1 MGFDKARD
9 LVSHGKHFRIT
20 HGGVFK
26 FFLLKF
32 FLLRSLLGAWACFL
46 RLPGVM
52 PLSKEQMDLLKDG
65 STSIQFAKDNPR
77 KVGSKAWDRYEQYK
91 DANSI
96 SQAMEKKAGW
106 QDLTADFEKGFLK
119 IMKEDV
125 EMQGPTKRPAPEG
138 TPDREAQAR
147 TKSQASTLI
156 PRSLPTE
163 IEDPISKVEISAA
176 TLTALRMVMREEI
189 THGVSAIE
197 SRLMNR
203 MDEQMQNM
211 KEEIEKEKAARGLLE
226 SRLHNLEAK
235 QNMKID
241 VDKMDDEVDKSIAV
255 IGGFGEKG
263 IEEAEDVLKELL
275 AHINGFQDVNL
286 VESNS
291 GVLGLAQFD
300 TPSNAFKFV
309 RSQKK
314 HAGIQHAGL
323 WVAENRTR
331 AERNRSKI
339 VSKLKKFLIELG
351 NMNPKDVMVSYK
363 VFKVVVRVGSKLIPL
378 ASVDADMEVQWHD
391 AEMPSADVKKAL
403 EEFIANME

>member
-1 MGFDKARD
+1 
-9 LVSHGKHFRIT
+9 
-20 HGGVFK
+20 
-26 FFLLKF
+26 
-32 FLLRSLLGAWACFL
+32 
-46 RLPGVM
+46 
-52 PLSKEQMDLLKDG
+52 
-65 STSIQFAKDNPR
+65 
-77 KVGSKAWDRYEQYK
+77 
-91 DANSI
+91 
-96 SQAMEKKAGW
+96 
-106 QDLTADFEKGFLK
+106 
-119 IMKEDV
+119 
-125 EMQGPTKRPAPEG
+125 
-138 TPDREAQAR
+138 
-147 TKSQASTLI
+147 
-156 PRSLPTE
+156 
-163 IEDPISKVEISAA
+163 
-176 TLTALRMVMREEI
+176 
-189 THGVSAIE
+189 
-197 SRLMNR
+197 
-203 MDEQMQNM
+203 M
-211 KEEIEKEKAARGLLE
+211 KEEIEREKAARGLLE

-235 QNMKID
+235 QSMKID

-378 ASVDADMEVQWHD
+378 ASVDSDMEVHWHD

>member
-1 MGFDKARD
+1 MERTCAS
-9 LVSHGKHFRIT
+9 VSAQ
-20 HGGVFK
+20 V
-26 FFLLKF
+26 FLLKCF
-32 FLLRSLLGAWACFL
+32 CFVLCACFL
-46 RLPGVM
+46 RGPGVM
-52 PLSKEQMDLLKDG
+52 PLSKEQMDLLKHG
-65 STSIQFAKDNPR
+65 STPIQFAKDNPK

-91 DANSI
+91 NANSI
-96 SQAMEKKAGW
+96 AQALEKKAGW

-119 IMKEDV
+119 IMKDMDV
-125 EMQGPTKRPAPEG
+125 EVQGPTKRPAPEG

-147 TKSQASTLI
+147 SKSQTSEVI

-189 THGVSAIE
+189 THGISAME

-203 MDEQMQNM
+203 MDEQIHNM
-211 KEEIEKEKAARGLLE
+211 KEDIEKERAARALLE
-226 SRLHNLEAK
+226 TRLHHLEVK
-235 QNMKID
+235 QNMKVG
-241 VDKMDDEVDKSIAV
+241 VDKIDDEVDKSIAV
-255 IGGFGEKG
+255 IGGFGDKG
-263 IEEAEDVLKELL
+263 IEEAEGVLKELL
-275 AHINGFQDVNL
+275 AHLDGFHEVNF

-300 TPSNAFKFV
+300 TPSNALKFV
-309 RSQKK
+309 KSQKK
-314 HAGIQHAGL
+314 HVGIQHAGL

-363 VFKVVVRVGSKLIPL
+363 MFKVVARVGSKLTPV
-378 ASVDADMEVQWHD
+378 ASVDEDMEVHWHD
-391 AEMPSADVKKAL
+391 EDVPSADVKKAL
-403 EEFIANME
+403 EEFVANME

>member
-1 MGFDKARD
+1 
-9 LVSHGKHFRIT
+9 
-20 HGGVFK
+20 
-26 FFLLKF
+26 
-32 FLLRSLLGAWACFL
+32 
-46 RLPGVM
+46 M

-65 STSIQFAKDNPR
+65 STPIQFAKDNPK

-119 IMKEDV
+119 IMKDMDV
-125 EMQGPTKRPAPEG
+125 EVQGPTKRPAPEG

-147 TKSQASTLI
+147 TKSQASDLI

-163 IEDPISKVEISAA
+163 IGDPISKVEISAA

-189 THGVSAIE
+189 THGVSAME
-197 SRLMNR
+197 SRLMNK
-203 MDEQMQNM
+203 MDEQIQNM
-211 KEEIEKEKAARGLLE
+211 KADIEKERAARSLLE
-226 SRLHNLEAK
+226 TRLHHLEVN
-235 QNMKID
+235 QNMNTG
-241 VDKMDDEVDKSIAV
+241 VDKMNDEVDKSIAV
-255 IGGFGEKG
+255 IGGFGDKG

-275 AHINGFQDVNL
+275 AHIDGFQDVNF

-300 TPSNAFKFV
+300 TPSSAFKFV

-323 WVAENRTR
+323 WVAENRSR
-331 AERNRSKI
+331 VERNRSKI

-363 VFKVVVRVGSKLIPL
+363 VFKVVVRVGSRLTPL
-378 ASVDADMEVQWHD
+378 ASVDADMEVHWHD
-391 AEMPSADVKKAL
+391 VDLPFAGVRKAL
-403 EEFIANME
+403 EDFVSNME

>member
-1 MGFDKARD
+1 MAPYIQITGHIV
-9 LVSHGKHFRIT
+9 LGKLWII
-20 HGGVFK
+20 VFL
-26 FFLLKF
+26 F
-32 FLLRSLLGAWACFL
+32 RSLLGAWACCL

-65 STSIQFAKDNPR
+65 STPIQFAKDNPK

-119 IMKEDV
+119 IMKDMDV
-125 EMQGPTKRPAPEG
+125 EVQGPNKRPAPEG

-147 TKSQASTLI
+147 TKSQASNLI

-189 THGVSAIE
+189 THGVSAME

-203 MDEQMQNM
+203 MDEQIQNM
-211 KEEIEKEKAARGLLE
+211 KEDIEKEKAARGLLE
-226 SRLHNLEAK
+226 SRLHQLEAK
-235 QNMKID
+235 QNMKIG
-241 VDKMDDEVDKSIAV
+241 VEQMDDEVDKSIAV
-255 IGGFGEKG
+255 IGGFGDKG

-363 VFKVVVRVGSKLIPL
+363 MFKVVVRVGSKLMPL
-378 ASVDADMEVQWHD
+378 ASVDADMQVHWHD
-391 AEMPSADVKKAL
+391 ADMPFADVKRAL